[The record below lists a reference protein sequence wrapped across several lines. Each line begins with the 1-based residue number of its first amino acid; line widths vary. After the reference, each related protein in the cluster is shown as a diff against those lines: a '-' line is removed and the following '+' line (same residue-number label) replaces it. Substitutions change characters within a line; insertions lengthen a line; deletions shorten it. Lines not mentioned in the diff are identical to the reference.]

1 MPLTSREVL
10 NIMQN
15 QVLGI
20 RNEFISV
27 IKDLVT
33 KIDASKTE
41 PTYFQTMENIMRY
54 GEASSRIEKS
64 NSNLNLGRDHSDD
77 IITDNI
83 DNSEN
88 FHNIS
93 YKGSEHGYRKPY
105 ISTRENSKSRKDV
118 KSQNMYIHHN
128 SASTSNLKNSLE
140 YTDSRTDPIEKSAS
154 QNSLMN
160 RNFDYIQSIMGKEN
174 IGGNIPNY
182 NQSNNQSSLVDDTP
196 PCPSCVAKISKV
208 FISSF
213 NDSIQKLYQFQR
225 PD

>member
-27 IKDLVT
+27 IKDLVN

-54 GEASSRIEKS
+54 GEAQSKTEEPS
-64 NSNLNLGRDHSDD
+64 SNLNLGRDHSDNVL
-77 IITDNI
+77 TDKI
-83 DNSEN
+83 DNSRSSQTFSSKEFEN
-88 FHNIS
+88 
-93 YKGSEHGYRKPY
+93 EYRKPY
-105 ISTRENSKSRKDV
+105 ISTRENSKSRKDF
-118 KSQNMYIHHN
+118 KNQNMYIHHN
-128 SASTSNLKNSLE
+128 SASTSNLKNSLD
-140 YTDSRTDPIEKSAS
+140 YTDSRVDPIEKSAS
-154 QNSLMN
+154 QNTLMN

-174 IGGNIPNY
+174 IGGNFPSY
-182 NQSNNQSSLVDDTP
+182 NQSNDPSSLVDDTP

-213 NDSIQKLYQFQR
+213 NDSIQKLYQFQK